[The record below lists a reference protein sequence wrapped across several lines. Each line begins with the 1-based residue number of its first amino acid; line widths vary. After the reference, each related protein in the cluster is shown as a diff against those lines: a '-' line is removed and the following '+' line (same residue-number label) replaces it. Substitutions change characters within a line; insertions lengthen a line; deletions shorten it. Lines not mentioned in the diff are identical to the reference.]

1 MAFYDFLSE
10 NDQNNGPQETVT
22 LLDAWR
28 MYLESRAVAP
38 KTLSEYMRWGHRM
51 ATRWPAIDRHCFAD
65 CVQTASASLTRQ
77 GYSATTVHGFQ
88 CAMAS
93 MAAACWK
100 WDAGRRRAMITA
112 KPVKPVHSVP
122 DVHQIR
128 ALCAAMPA
136 KYATLALLCYCGG
149 LRISEA
155 ISLTLGDVDLVNLRI
170 NIRVTKCSKGRNIPI
185 PPEFISDLRKHAAL
199 AMDICRKDLARGD
212 IFAPVSASE
221 WTHRRSNS
229 QEPALWPFF
238 PQGSICI
245 NRWGSGYVRPHVHPS
260 KVERIFQEARK
271 GAGITSHITPHRLRD
286 AYAVH
291 SLLAG
296 VPINVIQAH
305 MGHATL
311 ETTAKYLSFLLT
323 PEGARSFPGLNLF
336 KGLQEATTQQETA

>member
-1 MAFYDFLSE
+1 MTDSS
-10 NDQNNGPQETVT
+10 
-22 LLDAWR
+22 LLLATWR
-28 MYLESRAVAP
+28 RYLEARAVSP
-38 KTLSEYMRWGHRM
+38 KTLSEYMRWGARM
-51 ATRWPAIDRHCFAD
+51 AARWPALGPESFPD
-65 CVQTASASLTRQ
+65 CVVTASASLTRQ
-77 GYSATTVHGFQ
+77 GYSPTTIHGFQ

-100 WDAGRRRAMITA
+100 WDAKKRRAMITA
-112 KPVKPVHSVP
+112 KPVKPAHSVP
-122 DVHQIR
+122 GVHQIR

-155 ISLTLGDVDLVNLRI
+155 ISLTLGDLDLVNLRL
-170 NIRVTKCSKGRNIPI
+170 NIRLSKCAKGRSIPI
-185 PPEFISDLRKHAAL
+185 PPEFVSDLRNHAAL
-199 AMDICRKDLARGD
+199 ALAICNKDLARGD
-212 IFAPVSASE
+212 IYAPVSASE
-221 WTHRRSNS
+221 WTRRRSNC
-229 QEPALWPFF
+229 QEPAEWPLF

-245 NRWGSGYVRPHVHPS
+245 NQWGPGYVRPHVHPS

-271 GAGITSHITPHRLRD
+271 RAGITAHITPHRLRD

-296 VPINVIQAH
+296 VPINVIQQH

-323 PEGARSFPGLNLF
+323 PEGAKGFPGLNLF
-336 KGLQEATTQQETA
+336 KGLQEATTEQETA